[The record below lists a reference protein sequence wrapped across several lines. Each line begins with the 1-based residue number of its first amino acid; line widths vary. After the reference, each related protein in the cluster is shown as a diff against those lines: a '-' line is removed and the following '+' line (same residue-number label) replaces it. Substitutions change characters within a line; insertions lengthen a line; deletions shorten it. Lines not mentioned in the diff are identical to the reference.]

1 MLLASLAPSTGE
13 ATSSFAEITVAVL
26 SNATAAVPGGNS
38 VTVTDGSTRL
48 GSTRLTAVN
57 GSAITSVFAGF
68 IVATLPAGSH
78 QLVASFSGSDDL
90 QPSSS
95 LPLVVAAGS
104 APVPRDDTR
113 VPAPFL
119 QGTSSED
126 ALGVRVQSAAA
137 PGASYRNIA
146 QNEAFRDGSSSWSL
160 QGGSLVSASSASA
173 SAAAVKLGQ
182 GSYIWQP
189 LWGSIVPHS
198 AYILDA
204 HAWVEGGS
212 GLVGATFYDGVGTRL
227 AASGVR
233 VTATAAGSGVQGA
246 FVAPPGACFAAIW
259 AGKWDSGGGALQVAG
274 LAFGPQLSGPL
285 SVDCSV
291 HWRSLSA
298 IGPGMVRLRKSESKV
313 AQERGMLTAVI
324 GAAEHQLPAG

>member
-1 MLLASLAPSTGE
+1 MQAPSTTVLLASLAPSTGDP
-13 ATSSFAEITVAVL
+13 TSSFAEITLAVL

-38 VTVTDGSTRL
+38 VTVTDGGSRL

-57 GSAITSVFAGF
+57 GSGAASTFAGF
-68 IVATLPAGSH
+68 IVATLPAGTH
-78 QLVASFSGSDDL
+78 QLVAQFGGSDDL

-95 LPLVVAAGS
+95 LPLAVAAGG
-104 APVPRDDTR
+104 AAVPRDDTK
-113 VPAPFL
+113 VPAPFP
-119 QGTSSED
+119 QGD
-126 ALGVRVQSAAA
+126 APGNVRVQAAAA

-146 QNEAFRDGSSSWSL
+146 QNEAFRDGSSSWVL

-173 SAAAVKLGQ
+173 SAAAAAVKLGQ

-189 LWGSIVPHS
+189 LWVDIVPHS

-212 GLVGATFYDGVGTRL
+212 GLVGATFYDGVGTQL
-227 AASGVR
+227 GAAGVR
-233 VTATAAGSGVQGA
+233 VTASAAGSGVQGA
-246 FVAPPGACFAAIW
+246 FVAPPGACFAAVW
-259 AGKWDSGGGALQVAG
+259 AGKWDGGGALQVAG

-291 HWRSLSA
+291 RWRSLSA
-298 IGPGMVRLRKSESKV
+298 IGPGMVRDRRVV
-313 AQERGMLTAVI
+313 ALHCWAC
-324 GAAEHQLPAG
+324 